1 MSQGQTA
8 AVAQARTGSANIPS
22 LNPSAVRVSRTIE
35 VPLAGTGPAPETF
48 RAEHGTSVR
57 PPSLAAATVLGRRSL
72 LAGDPWRFLKAST
85 GRLCLRDQTTPK
97 ATAGPYGPQ
106 AWHAAGEWDAAAGVC
121 PGHIDATIRCYR
133 CIGVEFWT
141 VTSCRRTRT
150 SQ

>member
-57 PPSLAAATVLGRRSL
+57 PPSFAAATVLGRRSL
-72 LAGDPWRFLKAST
+72 LAGDP
-85 GRLCLRDQTTPK
+85 
-97 ATAGPYGPQ
+97 
-106 AWHAAGEWDAAAGVC
+106 
-121 PGHIDATIRCYR
+121 
-133 CIGVEFWT
+133 
-141 VTSCRRTRT
+141 
-150 SQ
+150 